1 VQMAELTRSPE
12 TMICLAGMMNFRE
25 AGAAGGPVAEAPGGS
40 FSPCTMLVRAPL
52 FGRIGGFDPRLRAG
66 EDTEWFCRV
75 MMSGI
80 PYTVLPDILVRRR
93 LHDRNLTRADP
104 PSHAKLLGI
113 LKLALDKKRAEG

>member
-1 VQMAELTRSPE
+1 
-12 TMICLAGMMNFRE
+12 
-25 AGAAGGPVAEAPGGS
+25 
-40 FSPCTMLVRAPL
+40 
-52 FGRIGGFDPRLRAG
+52 
-66 EDTEWFCRV
+66 

>member
-1 VQMAELTRSPE
+1 
-12 TMICLAGMMNFRE
+12 
-25 AGAAGGPVAEAPGGS
+25 
-40 FSPCTMLVRAPL
+40 MLVRAPL